1 MREKSFEANK
11 SPCSIKEE
19 EACSTVIST
28 QLPVKRKKYG
38 FSNVNSRF
46 LS

>member
-11 SPCSIKEE
+11 SPCGMKEE
-19 EACSTVIST
+19 EGCRTVIST
-28 QLPVKRKKYG
+28 QLLVKRKKNG
-38 FSNVNSRF
+38 FSNVNSRL